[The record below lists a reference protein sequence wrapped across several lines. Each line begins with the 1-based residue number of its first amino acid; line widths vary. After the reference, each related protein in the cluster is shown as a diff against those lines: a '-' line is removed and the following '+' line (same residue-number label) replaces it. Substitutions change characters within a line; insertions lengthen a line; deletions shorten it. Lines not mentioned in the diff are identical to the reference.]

1 MKPLLT
7 LTFTMS
13 ATGYNSTTISTTKQD
28 LLCFFMHYFSTSKN
42 KNSINIGITEHF
54 VTMDKNMNISGK
66 KPAHRQSAKRCAS
79 VSSDRKP
86 K

>member
-42 KNSINIGITEHF
+42 INSINIGITEHF
-54 VTMDKNMNISGK
+54 VTMDKNMNISAE
-66 KPAHRQSAKRCAS
+66 KPAHRQSAKRY
-79 VSSDRKP
+79 KP
-86 K
+86 F

>member
-28 LLCFFMHYFSTSKN
+28 LLCFFMHYFSTLKN
-42 KNSINIGITEHF
+42 INSINIGITEHF
-54 VTMDKNMNISGK
+54 VTMDKNMNIS
-66 KPAHRQSAKRCAS
+66 AKNPPL
-79 VSSDRKP
+79 RKA
-86 K
+86 KNR

>member
-42 KNSINIGITEHF
+42 INSINIGITEHF
-54 VTMDKNMNISGK
+54 VTMDKNMNISAD
-66 KPAHRQSAKRCAS
+66 KPLYACE
-79 VSSDRKP
+79 VLILL
-86 K
+86 

>member
-42 KNSINIGITEHF
+42 INSINIGITEHF
-54 VTMDKNMNISGK
+54 VTMDKNRNISAEN
-66 KPAHRQSAKRCAS
+66 PRL
-79 VSSDRKP
+79 RKAP
-86 K
+86 NRYK

>member
-42 KNSINIGITEHF
+42 INSINIGITEHF
-54 VTMDKNMNISGK
+54 VTMDKNRNISAEN
-66 KPAHRQSAKRCAS
+66 PPPSQSRE
-79 VSSDRKP
+79 P
-86 K
+86 L